1 MQQQERLAEFKK
13 SVQNKF
19 NVYNS
24 LFLNLPYKNIENV
37 GMLIPLLL
45 NQSEKGLSNGLNP
58 KEILENFFENFV
70 EIKSEKEQ
78 IDFMFRIIQYVERQ
92 VVLYDSVEDAAFPKL
107 QKHSSSLSLK
117 DYFQLVEKNNSWYTI
132 WDKLSTFSARIVL
145 TAHPTQFYTP
155 AVLDI
160 ITNLRTLI
168 LEDKIDEIDV
178 GLQQL
183 GLTSLINAKKPTPLD
198 EAKNIIYTLR
208 NVYYDAIGDMYA
220 YIKGSVGDKEFV
232 NHDIVK
238 LGFWP
243 GGDRDGN
250 PFVTSDIT
258 RDVMNELRLTLMKC
272 YYNELKGLLHK
283 LTFKDVQEPLQ
294 KLRSNLYIA
303 MFDSLKDIGYED
315 LIIPLE
321 EIRQILIEKY
331 QSLYLKD
338 LERFIDKVKIFKV
351 HFATIDIRQDHS
363 MHTKV
368 MVEVLKKHEFIKEDL
383 NELSKERLIEI
394 LLHENFQLDPND
406 YEEEIVKDTIKNI
419 LQLQT
424 IQDKNGEEGCNR
436 YIISNSEDIFSI
448 LFVYALFRWCGWADK
463 KITFDIVPLFET
475 MNGMDSAQETMRFM
489 FNLPEYRLHVQNRNN
504 KQTIML
510 GFSDG
515 TKDGGYLKAN
525 WSILKTKEELSAV
538 CDENEIAAIFFDGRG
553 GPPARGGGKTHRFYA
568 AQTKEV
574 ANNEIQ
580 LTIQGQTITSTYGTK
595 EQFIYNSEQLLTAG
609 LSNTILGK
617 EISISKSDRIL
628 VEELSELS
636 FEKYD
641 ELKHHDKFMPY
652 LENMSTLKYYTKAN
666 IGSRPGKRGNK
677 AKLELSDLR
686 AISFVGSWSQLKQ
699 NVPGYYGIGTALK
712 TLEDDGRFEEAK
724 KLYEE
729 VPFFQA
735 LMLNSMMSL
744 SKCYFEL
751 TSYMKE
757 NEEYGAFWEIL
768 YTEYILSKAMLLK
781 LSGMEILMEKE
792 AISRESIKI
801 RENIVLPLLVIQQY
815 ALQRIGEGTEFKE
828 LYEKIVTRSLY
839 GNINASRN
847 SA

>member
-70 EIKSEKEQ
+70 EIESEKEQ

-107 QKHSSSLSLK
+107 HKHSSSLSLRE
-117 DYFQLVEKNNSWYTI
+117 YFQLVEKNNSWDTI

-183 GLTSLINAKKPTPLD
+183 GLTSLINATKPTPLD

-220 YIKGSVGDKEFV
+220 YIKGSVGSKEFE

-250 PFVTSDIT
+250 PFVTADIT

-272 YYNELKGLLHK
+272 YYNELKSLLHK

-321 EIRQILIEKY
+321 EIRLILIEKY
-331 QSLYLKD
+331 QGLYLKD

-368 MVEVLKKHEFIKEDL
+368 MVEVLKKKEFIKE
-383 NELSKERLIEI
+383 ELSELSEERLIDI
-394 LLHENFQLDPND
+394 LLHENFQLEPND

-436 YIISNSEDIFSI
+436 YIISNSEDVFSI

-489 FNLPEYRLHVQNRNN
+489 FNLPEYRSHVQSRNN

-538 CDENEIAAIFFDGRG
+538 CDENDIAAIFFDGRG

-617 EISISKSDRIL
+617 EISISETDRKL

-636 FEKYD
+636 FKKYD

-712 TLEDDGRFEEAK
+712 SLEDNGRFEEAQ

-735 LMLNSMMSL
+735 LMMNSMMSL

-768 YTEYILSKAMLLK
+768 HAEYILSKAMLLK

>member
-70 EIKSEKEQ
+70 EIESEKEQ

-107 QKHSSSLSLK
+107 HKHSSSLSLRE
-117 DYFQLVEKNNSWYTI
+117 YFQLVEKNNSWDTI

-183 GLTSLINAKKPTPLD
+183 GLTSLINATKPTPLD

-220 YIKGSVGDKEFV
+220 YIKGSVGSKEFE

-250 PFVTSDIT
+250 PFVTADIT

-272 YYNELKGLLHK
+272 YYNELKSLLHK

-303 MFDSLKDIGYED
+303 MFDSLKDIGYKD

-321 EIRQILIEKY
+321 EIRLILIEKY
-331 QSLYLKD
+331 QGLYLKD

-368 MVEVLKKHEFIKEDL
+368 MVEVLKKKEFIKE
-383 NELSKERLIEI
+383 ELSELSEERLIDI
-394 LLHENFQLDPND
+394 LLHENFQLEPND

-436 YIISNSEDIFSI
+436 YIISNSEDVFSI

-489 FNLPEYRLHVQNRNN
+489 FNLPEYRSHVQSRNN

-538 CDENEIAAIFFDGRG
+538 CDENDIAAIFFDGRG

-617 EISISKSDRIL
+617 EISISETDRKL

-636 FEKYD
+636 FKKYD

-712 TLEDDGRFEEAK
+712 SLEDNGRFEEAQ

-735 LMLNSMMSL
+735 LMMNSMMSL

-768 YTEYILSKAMLLK
+768 HAEYILSKAMLLK

>member
-1 MQQQERLAEFKK
+1 
-13 SVQNKF
+13 
-19 NVYNS
+19 
-24 LFLNLPYKNIENV
+24 
-37 GMLIPLLL
+37 
-45 NQSEKGLSNGLNP
+45 
-58 KEILENFFENFV
+58 
-70 EIKSEKEQ
+70 
-78 IDFMFRIIQYVERQ
+78 
-92 VVLYDSVEDAAFPKL
+92 
-107 QKHSSSLSLK
+107 
-117 DYFQLVEKNNSWYTI
+117 
-132 WDKLSTFSARIVL
+132 
-145 TAHPTQFYTP
+145 
-155 AVLDI
+155 
-160 ITNLRTLI
+160 
-168 LEDKIDEIDV
+168 
-178 GLQQL
+178 
-183 GLTSLINAKKPTPLD
+183 
-198 EAKNIIYTLR
+198 
-208 NVYYDAIGDMYA
+208 
-220 YIKGSVGDKEFV
+220 
-232 NHDIVK
+232 
-238 LGFWP
+238 
-243 GGDRDGN
+243 
-250 PFVTSDIT
+250 
-258 RDVMNELRLTLMKC
+258 
-272 YYNELKGLLHK
+272 
-283 LTFKDVQEPLQ
+283 LQ
-294 KLRSNLYIA
+294 KLRSNLYTA
-303 MFDSLKDIGYED
+303 MFDSSKDIGYED
-315 LIIPLE
+315 LILPLE
-321 EIRQILIEKY
+321 EIRLILIEKY
-331 QSLYLKD
+331 QGLYLKD
-338 LERFIDKVKIFKV
+338 LEKFIDKVKIFKV

-368 MVEVLKKHEFIKEDL
+368 MVEVLKKNSLIKEDL
-383 NELSKERLIEI
+383 SELTEERLIDI
-394 LLHENFQLDPND
+394 LLHENLQLNAND

-463 KITFDIVPLFET
+463 EITFDIVPLFET
-475 MNGMDSAQETMRFM
+475 MNGMDNAQATMQFL
-489 FNLPEYRLHVQNRNN
+489 FNLPEYKAHLESRNK

-525 WSILKTKEELSAV
+525 WSILKTKEELSEV
-538 CDENEIAAIFFDGRG
+538 CDEHDIAAVFFDGRG

-568 AQTKEV
+568 AQTNKV

-609 LSNTILGK
+609 LSNTILDK
-617 EISISKSDRIL
+617 EIVISDADRDLI
-628 VEELSELS
+628 EELSELS
-636 FEKYD
+636 FKKYD
-641 ELKHHDKFMPY
+641 DLKHHDKFMPY

-712 TLEDDGRFEEAK
+712 KMEDDGRFTEAQR
-724 KLYEE
+724 LYEE

-735 LMLNSMMSL
+735 LMMNSMMSL

-768 YTEYILSKAMLLK
+768 HAEYKLSTAMLLK
-781 LSGMEILMEKE
+781 LSGMEFLMQKE

-815 ALQRIGEGTEFKE
+815 ALQRIGEGTEYKE

>member
-24 LFLNLPYKNIENV
+24 LFLNLPYENIENV

-70 EIKSEKEQ
+70 DIKSEKEQ

-107 QKHSSSLSLK
+107 HKHSSSLSLK
-117 DYFQLVEKNNSWYTI
+117 DYFQLVEKNNSWDII

-208 NVYYDAIGDMYA
+208 HVYYDAIGDMYA
-220 YIKGSVGDKEFV
+220 YIKGNVGDNNFE

-250 PFVTSDIT
+250 PFVTADIT
-258 RDVMNELRLTLMKC
+258 KDVMNELRLTLMKC
-272 YYNELKGLLHK
+272 YYNELKGLLNK
-283 LTFKDVQEPLQ
+283 LTFKAVQEPLQ
-294 KLRSNLYIA
+294 KLRSNLYLA
-303 MFDSLKDIGYED
+303 MFDSSKDIGYED
-315 LIIPLE
+315 LILPLE
-321 EIRQILIEKY
+321 EIRKILIDKY
-331 QSLYLKD
+331 QGLYLKD
-338 LERFIDKVKIFKV
+338 LDLFIDKVKIFKV

-368 MVEVLKKHEFIKEDL
+368 MTEVLTKKGFIKESID
-383 NELSKERLIEI
+383 ELAEERLIDI
-394 LLHENFQLDPND
+394 LLHENFQLLADD
-406 YEEEIVKDTIKNI
+406 YDEEIVKDTIKNI

-448 LFVYALFRWCGWADK
+448 LYVYALFRWCGWADK

-475 MNGMDSAQETMRFM
+475 MNGMDNARETMQYL
-489 FNLPEYRLHVQNRNN
+489 FNLPEYRSHLENRNDR
-504 KQTIML
+504 QTIML

-525 WSILKTKEELSAV
+525 WSILKTKEALSAV
-538 CDENEIAAIFFDGRG
+538 CEENDIAAIFFDGRG

-568 AQTKEV
+568 AQTNKV

-617 EISISKSDRIL
+617 VITISESDRKL

-636 FEKYD
+636 FKKYD
-641 ELKHHDKFMPY
+641 ALKHHDKFMPY

-699 NVPGYYGIGTALK
+699 NVPGYYGIGSALK
-712 TLEDDGRFEEAK
+712 TLEDDGRFEAAK

-757 NEEYGAFWEIL
+757 NKEYGAFWDIL
-768 YTEYILSKAMLLK
+768 HEEYQLSKAMLLK

-801 RENIVLPLLVIQQY
+801 RESIVLPLLVIQQY
-815 ALQRIGEGTEFKE
+815 ALQKIGEGTEYKE

>member
-70 EIKSEKEQ
+70 EIESEKEQ

-107 QKHSSSLSLK
+107 HKHSSSLSLRE
-117 DYFQLVEKNNSWYTI
+117 YFQLVEKNNSWDTI

-183 GLTSLINAKKPTPLD
+183 GLTSLINATKPTPLD

-220 YIKGSVGDKEFV
+220 YIKASVGSKQFE

-250 PFVTSDIT
+250 PFVTADIT

-272 YYNELKGLLHK
+272 YYNELKSLLHK

-321 EIRQILIEKY
+321 EIRLILIEKY
-331 QSLYLKD
+331 QGLYLKD

-368 MVEVLKKHEFIKEDL
+368 MVEVLKKKEFIKE
-383 NELSKERLIEI
+383 ELSELSEERLIDI
-394 LLHENFQLDPND
+394 LLHENFQLEPND

-436 YIISNSEDIFSI
+436 YIISNSEDVFSI

-475 MNGMDSAQETMRFM
+475 MKGMDSAQETMRYM
-489 FNLPEYRLHVQNRNN
+489 FNLPEYRSHVQNRNN

-538 CDENEIAAIFFDGRG
+538 CDENDIAAIFFDGRG

-617 EISISKSDRIL
+617 EISISESDRKL

-636 FEKYD
+636 FKKYD

-712 TLEDDGRFEEAK
+712 SLEDDGRFEEAQ

-735 LMLNSMMSL
+735 LMMNSMMSL

-768 YTEYILSKAMLLK
+768 HAEYILSKAMLLK